1 MIILYYIL
9 FIVIIFI
16 YLKKNKIIEAL
27 GNGTYYITSDRSN
40 RNCADEGNRII
51 CNRGH
56 VGSWEKYTIRNY
68 GGRYA
73 IIGGRGRRYC
83 TDDGRRMKCDRGS
96 WNSWE
101 RFKFYYVGNGR
112 YAIKGG
118 RKNRYCSDRGDY
130 IRCAHKSGGRTS
142 TTRFRITRTL
152 SDAEIAAR
160 RAAERRAAEER
171 ARREAEERARREAA
185 RRAAEERARQERCRI
200 QLSSLMSRLAQL
212 KISLIKL
219 ERTKTFMGHNYY
231 SNYNLDK
238 LNKNVNNF
246 NSEYN
251 KLESNLMDLDKLN
264 KTQFKALNEIIDL
277 APTKMNIGLR
287 SQLINTD
294 FNNLS

>member
-1 MIILYYIL
+1 MTILYCIL

-16 YLKKNKIIEAL
+16 YLKKNKIIEGLA
-27 GNGTYYITSDRSN
+27 NGTYYITSERSN

-68 GGRYA
+68 GNGRYS
-73 IIGGRGRRYC
+73 IIGGRNRRYC
-83 TDDGRRMKCDRGS
+83 TDDGNRMKCDRGN
-96 WNSWE
+96 WYSWE
-101 RFKFYYVGNGR
+101 RFNFIPIGNGR
-112 YAIKGG
+112 YLIKGG
-118 RKNRYCSDRGDY
+118 RENRYCTDKGDY
-130 IRCAHKSGGRTS
+130 IKCNSFFGWS
-142 TTRFRITRTL
+142 SNNRFRITRTL
-152 SDAEIAAR
+152 SDAEIA
-160 RAAERRAAEER
+160 

-200 QLSSLMSRLAQL
+200 QLSSLLSRLGQL
-212 KISLIKL
+212 KISLTKL
-219 ERTKTFMGHNYY
+219 ERTKTFMGHDYY
-231 SNYNLDK
+231 SNYDLDK

-287 SQLINTD
+287 SQLTNTD